1 MAQHRAD
8 YMSQHSFRCARRY
21 WKRVQTHAS
30 LDGSDHTTEL
40 KSTSNFIQLDSS
52 VSQGRDAPYRAGD
65 NWTTSDNND
74 QTLRIVHENAFD
86 ARLTEHALTCALLF
100 FEKMNDTEAYK
111 KALAVAFRLN
121 ATIDSMGIRPREQ
134 HACFNALVHLA
145 LMIDQLGRGHV
156 SIETT
161 NGRNM
166 TIMHVACAAGLAELL
181 EPLFWRGASFDT
193 LDDKAQTPLSWAV
206 RSADVDTVLFALA
219 LGADPK
225 LGCPFAIASLDDKRD
240 IMTILLEYGADVNE
254 TFHGA
259 TALGWA
265 IHEGNL
271 DRVRF
276 VLSLGAESDL
286 LMFNLF
292 PDCDHDAFDDCVH
305 EQIFLALLEY
315 GADIEQRDCC
325 GDTLFHLAAR
335 KTYTRLLRALLDRV
349 TSTETLDLT
358 DEHGR
363 TALYYAARKSEKSST
378 HRRLAFVSI
387 VQMLIDAG
395 ADVNVQDAGGFSALI
410 EAADLDHVETVR
422 LLLDAGADT
431 NLRNNSH
438 ATALSFAALS
448 GHASI
453 VQLLLDA
460 GADIDARTAT
470 GDTPLSI
477 ARRWIKMEV
486 VDLLLAAG
494 ARE

>member
-1 MAQHRAD
+1 
-8 YMSQHSFRCARRY
+8 
-21 WKRVQTHAS
+21 
-30 LDGSDHTTEL
+30 
-40 KSTSNFIQLDSS
+40 
-52 VSQGRDAPYRAGD
+52 
-65 NWTTSDNND
+65 
-74 QTLRIVHENAFD
+74 
-86 ARLTEHALTCALLF
+86 
-100 FEKMNDTEAYK
+100 
-111 KALAVAFRLN
+111 
-121 ATIDSMGIRPREQ
+121 
-134 HACFNALVHLA
+134 
-145 LMIDQLGRGHV
+145 
-156 SIETT
+156 
-161 NGRNM
+161 
-166 TIMHVACAAGLAELL
+166 
-181 EPLFWRGASFDT
+181 
-193 LDDKAQTPLSWAV
+193 
-206 RSADVDTVLFALA
+206 
-219 LGADPK
+219 
-225 LGCPFAIASLDDKRD
+225 
-240 IMTILLEYGADVNE
+240 
-254 TFHGA
+254 
-259 TALGWA
+259 
-265 IHEGNL
+265 
-271 DRVRF
+271 
-276 VLSLGAESDL
+276 
-286 LMFNLF
+286 
-292 PDCDHDAFDDCVH
+292 
-305 EQIFLALLEY
+305 LEY